1 MIRTLSKAIIGTSLL
16 LGALQSAQAATP
28 VITNS
33 PPQSAFIGESFCYD
47 IPLINSG
54 TTGYGPYLRVIHDA
68 DLTFNG
74 ATFIGSNSATVN
86 VGTFDTVANNN
97 ELEDPIIAQTV
108 AGTEGFSFSTV
119 DIPVGSV
126 VTNGPDLTTNVCFTI
141 DSNATPAEAFAIEVT
156 PVYEFGDTATG
167 DNGPIV
173 GTTQSASVEA
183 ALYQVTT
190 QSSAAENE
198 LAAGP
203 SFSATVTHTLDVAN
217 GPTIDSLQFTDVLD
231 NGVQYSN
238 QATITGGTGCS
249 INSQPS
255 TSNPGGILD
264 VSCASATGT
273 SSANDVRVSYP
284 MHFINVLNAQQCS
297 ASSIVHPLDF
307 NASFNGN
314 GLTQV
319 SSSDTVTA
327 KHVAIQQGVN
337 TGESSPGN
345 TLTVTNSI
353 QISDYVSVDSLIL
366 NDTIADGVDFS
377 SDITISYGGNTFNIT
392 RPASSTDA
400 SQNEAITYNVTNAT
414 GTLPGGSVLTV
425 SYTVDIQQNYVGG
438 YTGVESNA
446 PVVANDSLSFSQSA
460 QYNVASGASSC
471 LEGSSAS
478 VSIEGIRTSKFLV
491 DGNGD

>member
-203 SFSATVTHTLDVAN
+203 SFSATVTHTVDVAN

-231 NGVQYSN
+231 NGVQYSA
-238 QATITGGTGCS
+238 QATITGGTGCAIDS
-249 INSQPS
+249 EPS
-255 TSNPGGILD
+255 TSSTGGILD

-284 MHFINVLNAQQCS
+284 MHFINVLNAQQ
-297 ASSIVHPLDF
+297 
-307 NASFNGN
+307 
-314 GLTQV
+314 
-319 SSSDTVTA
+319 
-327 KHVAIQQGVN
+327 
-337 TGESSPGN
+337 
-345 TLTVTNSI
+345 
-353 QISDYVSVDSLIL
+353 
-366 NDTIADGVDFS
+366 
-377 SDITISYGGNTFNIT
+377 
-392 RPASSTDA
+392 
-400 SQNEAITYNVTNAT
+400 
-414 GTLPGGSVLTV
+414 
-425 SYTVDIQQNYVGG
+425 
-438 YTGVESNA
+438 
-446 PVVANDSLSFSQSA
+446 
-460 QYNVASGASSC
+460 
-471 LEGSSAS
+471 
-478 VSIEGIRTSKFLV
+478 
-491 DGNGD
+491 